1 MHILSRTV
9 PGLSSGGTIC
19 TRMNQFEKDLP
30 LHLFSLRETHSA
42 LFDDDLSDMV
52 EAKGSFY
59 LVHNDD
65 VENIHEISN
74 LIRKKCPLGK
84 NVGQKACQ
92 MLKEKLISEYFQS
105 HSSQMNTYGDKKLYC
120 RWSLHSLIC
129 PLGTTHVSSSYVHN
143 IILGENENEEGS
155 HPVQI
160 LSKDKFDLFISFI
173 IELQGLLFEDG
184 KEEVVYCS
192 KEIKE
197 MFATQFPKVQLKD
210 GEVLI
215 QPSECPKK
223 CFHAGL
229 LNSTTNSTLQ
239 KDKNEKKE
247 RFLMEEVD
255 VNKGVGIAF
264 SSETSD
270 AKSSTDETYSIKVY
284 EFNNSTQRADFDFI
298 KSTMEKLHSNV
309 DENSVTEKSGSSLR
323 RSSRTRNKSIVS
335 PTILELNKDSIL
347 ANLILTIDED
357 YSHIRLTNQKLF
369 LFQYDEISKI
379 GEMYDLSDYEDKETI
394 RYILDQKNQDDSNIE
409 IILTETEI
417 DEKMPKRK
425 REEDEE
431 YRRNELL
438 ELVIGDFEV
447 NGDSMSSKRRRSEE
461 RGFQGTF
468 LQSSIF

>member
-1 MHILSRTV
+1 MH
-9 PGLSSGGTIC
+9 
-19 TRMNQFEKDLP
+19 D
-30 LHLFSLRETHSA
+30 
-42 LFDDDLSDMV
+42 
-52 EAKGSFY
+52 
-59 LVHNDD
+59 
-65 VENIHEISN
+65 
-74 LIRKKCPLGK
+74 
-84 NVGQKACQ
+84 
-92 MLKEKLISEYFQS
+92 
-105 HSSQMNTYGDKKLYC
+105 
-120 RWSLHSLIC
+120 
-129 PLGTTHVSSSYVHN
+129 

-184 KEEVVYCS
+184 KEEVVSCS

-197 MFATQFPKVQLKD
+197 MFAKQFPKVQLKD

-229 LNSTTNSTLQ
+229 FNTTTNSTMQ
-239 KDKNEKKE
+239 KGKNEKKQT
-247 RFLMEEVD
+247 FLMEEAE

-284 EFNNSTQRADFDFI
+284 EFNNSTQCADFDFI

-323 RSSRTRNKSIVS
+323 RSSRTRNKAIVS
-335 PTILELNKDSIL
+335 PTILELSKDSIL

-369 LFQYDEISKI
+369 LFQYDKISKI

-394 RYILDQKNQDDSNIE
+394 RNILDQKNQDDSNIE